1 MFRVPHSPGWSWTL
15 SLQGRL
21 GRSSALRIAAF
32 HSHQDSHH
40 GLLEFHFPFVLSVRS
55 AGRFRESPWQPKVI
69 PMPALEFQRLDVAAQ
84 AGTVGIVL

>member
-1 MFRVPHSPGWSWTL
+1 M
-15 SLQGRL
+15 
-21 GRSSALRIAAF
+21 
-32 HSHQDSHH
+32 
-40 GLLEFHFPFVLSVRS
+40 RS